1 MTAGYCLYSSSTIFV
16 VTTRNGVYGF
26 TLDPL
31 LGEFI
36 LSHDNVKVSHH
47 VVTAQ
52 PTVYPSVLCCEAVN
66 PNIVLMHCK
75 ATKKLCCLSDKACL

>member
-1 MTAGYCLYSSSTIFV
+1 MLLDLGSKFLFFNAGSALLTAGYCLYSSSTIFV

-36 LSHDNVKVSHH
+36 LSHDNVKVSHQL
-47 VVTAQ
+47 VMLTLLAYSQ
-52 PTVYPSVLCCEAVN
+52 SL
-66 PNIVLMHCK
+66 L
-75 ATKKLCCLSDKACL
+75 